1 MFRFTKT
8 VTRALTTATVLGAI
22 ALAGPVA
29 LAADATDA
37 AAPAVVAT
45 PAAAP
50 TAKAARIDHID
61 QRIVSLH
68 DKLRITPAQ
77 EAQWTVVAQA
87 MRDNAK
93 TMDGLIK
100 ERAAG
105 AKTMTAIDD
114 LVSYEKLAAAH
125 EAGLKAFIPVFQTL
139 YDALASDQKKSADA
153 VFRDHGPHAGH
164 GPHVKH

>member
-8 VTRALTTATVLGAI
+8 ATRALTAATVLGAI
-22 ALAGPVA
+22 ALAGPAA

-37 AAPAVVAT
+37 AGPGIVAPAAK
-45 PAAAP
+45 PAP
-50 TAKAARIDHID
+50 IDHIN

-77 EAQWTVVAQA
+77 EAQWSATAQA

-93 TMDGLIK
+93 TMDALIK
-100 ERAAG
+100 ERSAAG
-105 AKTMTAIDD
+105 KTMTAVDD

-125 EAGLKAFIPVFQTL
+125 ESGLKAFIPVFQTL
-139 YDALASDQKKSADA
+139 YDSLAPDQKKSADEA
-153 VFRDHGPHAGH
+153 FRDHGKAASHH
-164 GPHVKH
+164 HVAKN